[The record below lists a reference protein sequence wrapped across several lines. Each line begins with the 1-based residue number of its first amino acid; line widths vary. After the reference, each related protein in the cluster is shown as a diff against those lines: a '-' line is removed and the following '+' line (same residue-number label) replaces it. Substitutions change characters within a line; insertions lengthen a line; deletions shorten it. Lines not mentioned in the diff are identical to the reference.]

1 MKLKHPSI
9 LNLIDEKLDQKIR
22 NVKIKTAW
30 GVMKTWTDIGYKKRI
45 EALMEDYHLSYKR
58 IEQIIR
64 EED

>member
-1 MKLKHPSI
+1 M
-9 LNLIDEKLDQKIR
+9 
-22 NVKIKTAW
+22 T
-30 GVMKTWTDIGYKKRI
+30 TWTDIGYKKRI